1 MNIQQLE
8 YFVNLAQTEHMT
20 KSATLLNTS
29 QPSLSYS
36 IHELEKELG
45 VPLFEKKG
53 RNIRLTKYGRLY
65 YSYVQDALNQLHL
78 GNDYLKNAIDPF
90 KGKVDFGFI
99 YTMGSL
105 TAPKLT
111 KEFSQHY
118 PQVTFH
124 FSQNNSRELLE
135 ELNRGDIDIA
145 LVSSIDGYPDLSF
158 EAFTEEEL
166 VVIVPK
172 QHSLAQQK
180 NIKLEEIIQ
189 EKLVYYNQNSGLRH
203 YLDQLFADFGL
214 TVDPVVEVEEDHTI
228 LGFVAQNYGIAVIP
242 NIPSI
247 SAYPVKKLQIA
258 SRFQPRRIFLATRR
272 KGFISP
278 TVAAF
283 RDFCLKKAASSK
295 SSKQAENP

>member
-8 YFVNLAQTEHMT
+8 YFANLAQTEHMT
-20 KSATLLNTS
+20 KSAALLNTS
-29 QPSLSYS
+29 QPSLSYT
-36 IHELEKELG
+36 IHELEKELE

-53 RNIRLTKYGRLY
+53 RNIQLTKYGRLY
-65 YSYVQDALNQLHL
+65 YSYVQAALNQLHL
-78 GNDYLKNAIDPF
+78 GNEFLKNTVDPF
-90 KGKVDFGFI
+90 KGQIDFGFI

-105 TAPKLT
+105 IAPKLT
-111 KEFSQHY
+111 KAFSQHY
-118 PQVTFH
+118 PQITFH

-135 ELNRGDIDIA
+135 ELDKGNIDIA
-145 LVSSIDGYPDLSF
+145 LVSSIEGYPNLNF

-166 VVIVPK
+166 VAIVPK
-172 QHSLAQQK
+172 KHPLAQRK
-180 NIKLEEIIQ
+180 TIALEELAQ

-203 YLDQLFADFGL
+203 YLDQLFAHFKL
-214 TVDPVVEVEEDHTI
+214 TLDPVVEVEEDHTI

-247 SAYPVKKLQIA
+247 SAYPVKKLPIA
-258 SRFQPRRIFLATRR
+258 TQFQPRRIFLATRK

-283 RDFCLKKAASSK
+283 REFCLKEAKGITS
-295 SSKQAENP
+295 